1 MHQIATIA
9 TLTAFLLA
17 SASVHAQEFTS
28 ASVHAQEFK
37 WNGTFGSD
45 RDTVMI
51 YEGEP
56 PQTFVVCVTLLLGTD
71 KAVVFGE
78 SARDITLTVGA
89 CAAIESSNIGVRPEG
104 IYDEFRRSEIGAVMF
119 GTFQQ
124 LE

>member
-17 SASVHAQEFTS
+17 SASVHAQEFQWS
-28 ASVHAQEFK
+28 
-37 WNGTFGSD
+37 GTFGSD
-45 RDTVMI
+45 RDSVMI

-89 CAAIESSNIGVRPEG
+89 CAAIESSRIGVRPEG

>member
-1 MHQIATIA
+1 MRRIAIIA

-17 SASVHAQEFTS
+17 SASVHAQEF
-28 ASVHAQEFK
+28 K
-37 WNGTFGSD
+37 WSGTFGSD

-89 CAAIESSNIGVRPEG
+89 CAAIESSRIGVRPDE
-104 IYDEFRRSEIGAVMF
+104 IDDEFRRSEIDAVMF
-119 GTFQQ
+119 GTFQH